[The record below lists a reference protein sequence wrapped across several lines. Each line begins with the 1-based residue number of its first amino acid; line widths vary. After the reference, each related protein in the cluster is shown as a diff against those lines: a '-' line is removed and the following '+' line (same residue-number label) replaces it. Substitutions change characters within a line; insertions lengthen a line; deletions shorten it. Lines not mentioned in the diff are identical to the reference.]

1 MAGRYVSDF
10 LRANVSLVAAVAL
23 GIAVLFLFR
32 SGSGDLASDRT
43 PLIFGFLVAWPV
55 FVVVYLLWTHIVY
68 SRQGPRGMRS
78 AAQRETRSLRSFWLR
93 LFGHGGASTWTMTG
107 AFVAVGVTIYLAQ
120 TPEFRGDWILVA
132 LGLLCVACS
141 WALMVYAF
149 ALEYLRLSV
158 DDGDHITLE
167 VSEAPRFSDFL
178 TFAVLLSTMAAT
190 VSARVTSRRA
200 WTLVRLNVLF
210 AFTFNS
216 VIVAMMVSLLF
227 GGLLAT

>member
-10 LRANVSLVAAVAL
+10 LRANVSM
-23 GIAVLFLFR
+23 GIAVAAGVAVLFSLPD
-32 SGSGDLASDRT
+32 SGREFAGEQS
-43 PLIFGFLVAWPV
+43 PLLLGFLVAWPV
-55 FVVVYLLWTHIVY
+55 FVGVYLAWTHIAY

-78 AAQRETRSLRSFWLR
+78 AAQREARSLRSFWRR

-120 TPEFRGDWILVA
+120 TPEFRGNGVLVA
-132 LGLLCVACS
+132 LGLLCVSCS

-158 DDGDHITLE
+158 SDGEHIALE
-167 VSEAPRFSDFL
+167 VSEQPIFADFL
-178 TFAVLLSTMAAT
+178 TFAVLVSAMAAT

-210 AFTFNS
+210 AFAFNS

-227 GGLLAT
+227 GGLLAA